1 MGKSVA
7 LLLVLV
13 FLTASC
19 IVVAKP
25 ALSSEENSW
34 TAKALAAHCIIEG
47 HIA

>member
-7 LLLVLV
+7 LQLVLV

-34 TAKALAAHCIIEG
+34 TAKAPATHFIIEG
-47 HIA
+47 QIA